1 MPGRKNPE
9 SGGQNFRIDLCR
21 RQTNTQ
27 VVLIVAVSVFMK
39 LFLSSLMFMQFTL
52 GFASAQEVEPSP
64 SATAS
69 PQSESAQMPAAS
81 PTPSPTPE
89 MQKAP
94 QLLPESNALPPRPA
108 ERVLPPDMMPQGVKP
123 QIPGAILNPT
133 SAEQLEK
140 DRVRFRQLRTI
151 AARDPYAIYLSRK
164 AGTEQTDEL
173 KREYLRVYYITMC
186 DIMRKVEPRLKTLI
200 DTFEALNISRTAP
213 LGIRPTVPARDVPR
227 YEASLRHRQP

>member
-1 MPGRKNPE
+1 
-9 SGGQNFRIDLCR
+9 
-21 RQTNTQ
+21 
-27 VVLIVAVSVFMK
+27 MK
-39 LFLSSLMFMQFTL
+39 LLLSSLMFLQFAL
-52 GFASAQEVEPSP
+52 GFASAQQAEPSP
-64 SATAS
+64 SATAT
-69 PQSESAQMPAAS
+69 PQSESVQLPAAS

-89 MQKAP
+89 MQQAP

-123 QIPGAILNPT
+123 QIPGAIPNPT

-164 AGTEQTDEL
+164 ASTERTDEM
-173 KREYLRVYYITMC
+173 KREYLRVYYITMS
-186 DIMRKVEPRLKTLI
+186 DIMRKVEPRLKPLI
-200 DTFEALNISRTAP
+200 DSYEALNIARTAP